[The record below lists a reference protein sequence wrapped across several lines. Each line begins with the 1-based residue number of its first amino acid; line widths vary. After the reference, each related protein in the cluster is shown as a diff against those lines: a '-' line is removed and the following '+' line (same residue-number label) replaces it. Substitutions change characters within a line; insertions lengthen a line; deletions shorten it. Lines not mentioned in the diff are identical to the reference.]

1 MIELTLATDVNNNL
15 IRLPAAIGS
24 DNGEEPM
31 QEMTLDQLL
40 PAYRDSLVRFA
51 ESYAHRSSEAED
63 VVQDVF
69 VRIIR
74 AESAR
79 TEGGMRQYDRPGAYL
94 RRAVANESVSHWRRA
109 SRERPTAELPE
120 RAGADHADRVT
131 DRIVVR
137 DAVAAL
143 PERMR
148 QVITLSF
155 LEGMSD
161 ADVATT
167 LGITEITVRTTRKRA
182 LTHLRLTL
190 ADLGAE
196 RTMAAV
202 AAVVPV
208 HVPSQVPALV
218 PAELAAPAPGAGTP
232 AALAA

>member
-1 MIELTLATDVNNNL
+1 MIELTLAKDVNKL
-15 IRLPAAIGS
+15 IRPPAAIGS

-74 AESAR
+74 AEAAR
-79 TEGGMRQYDRPGAYL
+79 TEGGLRHYDRPGAYL

-109 SRERPTAELPE
+109 NRERPTAELPE
-120 RAGADHADRVT
+120 QAGADHADRVT

-137 DAVAAL
+137 DAVATL

-161 ADVATT
+161 ADVAAA
-167 LGITEITVRTTRKRA
+167 LGIAEITVRTTRKRA
-182 LTHLRLTL
+182 LGHLRLTL

-196 RTMAAV
+196 RATA
-202 AAVVPV
+202 
-208 HVPSQVPALV
+208 QVPAQVAAPV
-218 PAELAAPAPGAGTP
+218 PALIPAQPAMMAPVAETP

>member
-1 MIELTLATDVNNNL
+1 
-15 IRLPAAIGS
+15 
-24 DNGEEPM
+24 
-31 QEMTLDQLL
+31 MTLDQLL

-74 AESAR
+74 AETAR
-79 TEGGMRQYDRPGAYL
+79 TEGGLRHYDRPGAYL

-109 SRERPTAELPE
+109 NRERPTAELPE

-155 LEGMSD
+155 LEGMGD
-161 ADVATT
+161 ADVATA
-167 LGITEITVRTTRKRA
+167 LGIAEITVRTTRKRA
-182 LTHLRLTL
+182 LGHLRLTL

-196 RTMAAV
+196 RTVATVPAQVPTAVTV
-202 AAVVPV
+202 AATT
-208 HVPSQVPALV
+208 LV
-218 PAELAAPAPGAGTP
+218 AAEP
-232 AALAA
+232 AALAPVAEPLAALAA

>member
-1 MIELTLATDVNNNL
+1 MIELTLATDVNL
-15 IRLPAAIGS
+15 TRSQAATGS
-24 DNGEEPM
+24 DNGEKLMP
-31 QEMTLDQLL
+31 EMTLDQLL

-74 AESAR
+74 AEAAR
-79 TEGGMRQYDRPGAYL
+79 PDGAGLRRYDRPGAYL

-137 DAVAAL
+137 DAVAEL

-148 QVITLSF
+148 QVVTLSF

-161 ADVATT
+161 AAVAAA

-182 LTHLRLTL
+182 LGHLRLAL

-196 RTMAAV
+196 RATAAV
-202 AAVVPV
+202 PVAAPV
-208 HVPSQVPALV
+208 QAPALV
-218 PAELAAPAPGAGTP
+218 PAQPTVPTPSSAQVPSTLAA
-232 AALAA
+232 

>member
-1 MIELTLATDVNNNL
+1 VIELTLATDVNNNL

-74 AESAR
+74 AEAAR
-79 TEGGMRQYDRPGAYL
+79 TEGGLRHYDRPGAYL

-109 SRERPTAELPE
+109 SRERLTAELPE
-120 RAGADHADRVT
+120 RAGTDHADQVT

-137 DAVAAL
+137 DAVALL

-161 ADVATT
+161 ADVAAA
-167 LGITEITVRTTRKRA
+167 LDITEITVRTTRKRA
-182 LTHLRLTL
+182 LGHLRLAL

-202 AAVVPV
+202 
-208 HVPSQVPALV
+208 PAQLPGLV
-218 PAELAAPAPGAGTP
+218 PAEPTALGPVAETP

>member
-1 MIELTLATDVNNNL
+1 MIELTLATTVNNL
-15 IRLPAAIGS
+15 IRPPAAIGS

-74 AESAR
+74 AEAAR
-79 TEGGMRQYDRPGAYL
+79 TGLRQYDRPGAYL

-155 LEGMSD
+155 LEGMGD
-161 ADVATT
+161 ADVAAA

-182 LTHLRLTL
+182 LGHLRLAL
-190 ADLGAE
+190 ADLGVE
-196 RTMAAV
+196 RAMAAV
-202 AAVVPV
+202 PA
-208 HVPSQVPALV
+208 QVTAEPAALV
-218 PAELAAPAPGAGTP
+218 PAEPAVLVPVAETP

>member
-1 MIELTLATDVNNNL
+1 VIELTLAKDVNKL
-15 IRLPAAIGS
+15 IRPPAAIGS

-74 AESAR
+74 AEAAR
-79 TEGGMRQYDRPGAYL
+79 TEGGLRHYDRPGAYL

-109 SRERPTAELPE
+109 NRERPTAELPE
-120 RAGADHADRVT
+120 QAGADHADRVT

-137 DAVAAL
+137 DAVATL

-161 ADVATT
+161 ADVAAR
-167 LGITEITVRTTRKRA
+167 LGIAEITVRTTRKRA
-182 LTHLRLTL
+182 LAHLRLAL

-196 RTMAAV
+196 RATAS
-202 AAVVPV
+202 VPAR
-208 HVPSQVPALV
+208 VPALIPGQ
-218 PAELAAPAPGAGTP
+218 PAALAPAAEVP

>member
-1 MIELTLATDVNNNL
+1 MIELTLSTDVN
-15 IRLPAAIGS
+15 RSRPPAGIGS
-24 DNGEEPM
+24 DNGEKAM

-74 AESAR
+74 AEAAR
-79 TEGGMRQYDRPGAYL
+79 TEGGLRHYDRPGAYL

-148 QVITLSF
+148 QVVTLSF
-155 LEGMSD
+155 LEGRSD
-161 ADVATT
+161 ADVAGA

-182 LTHLRLTL
+182 LGHLRVAL

-196 RTMAAV
+196 RAMTAAPV
-202 AAVVPV
+202 AVPAT
-208 HVPSQVPALV
+208 VPALV
-218 PAELAAPAPGAGTP
+218 PAPATTVAPTAETP